1 MQAEKPKIFLLLI
14 WKKVYKESVR
24 DEHSVLYR
32 VRKDSIW
39 GANEAKHHACLREQ
53 TEST

>member
-1 MQAEKPKIFLLLI
+1 MFGKHTGSTVKLNFHNFDYIIAPIALA
-14 WKKVYKESVR
+14 KKCIE
-24 DEHSVLYR
+24 
-32 VRKDSIW
+32 DSIW

>member
-1 MQAEKPKIFLLLI
+1 MIPSAEKHGLI
-14 WKKVYKESVR
+14 LE
-24 DEHSVLYR
+24 EP
-32 VRKDSIW
+32 IW